1 MTQITDLKSEY
12 RENPIGIDVQAPR
25 LSWRMAS
32 DRAGARQGAYRIV
45 VASAAAK
52 LNTTP
57 DLWDSGKLE
66 SDQSVH
72 VVYTGQKLASR
83 QRVHWKVTVWDET
96 GAAHDSAV
104 AFFEMGLLKKSDWK
118 AKWIGAE
125 LRGGPRSSVPAP
137 YVRKRFKITSP
148 IAAARLY
155 VSALGIYDC
164 AINGQSISLDIFA
177 PGWTDYS
184 KRIQYNV
191 YDVTGLLKA
200 GENVLGAILGDGWAV
215 GRLGFKAMR
224 QQYVDQPRLL
234 AQLEITHADGRTQV
248 ITSDRTWKQQF
259 GPLLDNDMQ
268 AGEAYDA
275 RLEMPDWDSPGFAEK
290 GWLPVATFE
299 PNDAALVATN
309 GPTMRRLDEL
319 KPVSDPALTR
329 DFFDTTAIYDLGQN
343 MVGRVRF
350 RGSAPAGTTVT
361 IRYAEVLD
369 AKGALYTANLRSA
382 RCTDY
387 YTFKGI
393 SEEVWEPL
401 FTFHGFRY
409 VEIAG
414 YPGAFTRDNI
424 TGIVLHSDMPVT
436 GSFECSDPML
446 NQLQRNIL
454 WGQKGNFVDVPT
466 DCPQRDERLG
476 WTGDIQ
482 VFAQTA
488 ALNMNVAGFLNK
500 WMRDVGDAQSERGEI
515 PAIVPNKP
523 PLMQDSGPAWSDA
536 AVVVPWTLYQA
547 YGDVRVLA
555 DNYPMM
561 SRFMDYLL
569 ETCPKFIRCP
579 LDYPSWPGFGDWLSI
594 NANTPR
600 DLIGTAFLAYDAKLM
615 AQIAAALGKRNEA
628 AKYRKLF
635 SDVKQAFADRFLIGG
650 AGIPADEVPSEF
662 RRQMDIRAFESG
674 NLKPV
679 DYGTVDSKVFNTAV
693 LKPTQTSYALAL
705 HFDLLPKKLRAVA
718 AAELVEDIKLRGMHL
733 STGFVGSPY
742 LARALSDNGQLGTA
756 YDLLHQ
762 KTWPSWL
769 YSVTKGATTIWER
782 WDGFTDDNGFQDA
795 GMNSFNHY
803 AYGAIGA
810 WMFGVVAGIQID
822 PEQPGYKHSVL
833 RPLPGG
839 GLTHASAA
847 LLTLYGELR
856 SAWKL
861 IDGRFEWTVVV
872 PPNTTATA
880 HAPNAD
886 GKQVTLNGAAVKG
899 AEHELPAGEHTFV
912 VA

>member
-1 MTQITDLKSEY
+1 MIQISDLKSEY

-32 DRAGARQGAYRIV
+32 SRTGARQSAYRIV
-45 VASAAAK
+45 AAGSAAK
-52 LNTTP
+52 LDTTP

-83 QRVHWKVTVWDET
+83 QRVHWKVMVWDET
-96 GAAHDSAV
+96 GAAHESAA

-125 LRGGPRSSVPAP
+125 LRGGPRSQVPAP
-137 YVRKRFKITSP
+137 YLRKSFKIHSP
-148 IAAARLY
+148 IVSARLY
-155 VSALGIYDC
+155 VTALGIYDC
-164 AINGQSISLDIFA
+164 AINGQSVSLDVFA
-177 PGWTDYS
+177 PGWTDYN

-191 YDVTGLLKA
+191 YDVSGLLHQGDNA
-200 GENVLGAILGDGWAV
+200 IGAVLGDGWAV
-215 GRLGFKAMR
+215 GRLGWTGKR
-224 QQYVDQPRLL
+224 QHYVDRPRFL
-234 AQLEITHADGRTQV
+234 AQLEITHADGRTQL
-248 ITSDRTWKQQF
+248 IASDRTWKQQF
-259 GPLLDNDMQ
+259 GALLDNDMQ
-268 AGEAYDA
+268 GGEAYDA
-275 RLEMPDWDSPGFAEK
+275 RLEMPGWDAPGFDDK
-290 GWLPVATFE
+290 HWLPVAIFE
-299 PNDAALVATN
+299 ANTAALVATN
-309 GPTMRRLDEL
+309 GPTVRRQEEI
-319 KPVSDPALTR
+319 KPASDPTITR
-329 DFFDTTAIYDLGQN
+329 VFFDTSALYDLGQN

-350 RGSAPAGTTVT
+350 RGSAPAGTTIT

-369 AKGALYTANLRSA
+369 AKGALYTANLRNA

-387 YTFKGI
+387 YTFKGVG
-393 SEEVWEPL
+393 EEIWEPR

-414 YPGAFTRDNI
+414 YPGTFTRDTI
-424 TGIVLHSDMPVT
+424 TGIVLHSDMAVT
-436 GSFECSDPML
+436 GSFECSDPKI
-446 NQLQRNIL
+446 NQLQRNIQ

-488 ALNMNVAGFLNK
+488 ALNMDVAGFLSK

-515 PAIVPNKP
+515 PAVVPNKP
-523 PLMQDSGPAWSDA
+523 PLMPDSGPAWSDA

-547 YGDVRVLA
+547 YGDARVLT
-555 DNYPMM
+555 DNYAMM
-561 SRFMDYLL
+561 GRFMDYLL
-569 ETCPKFIRCP
+569 EVSPRLIRCP
-579 LDYPSWPGFGDWLSI
+579 LDFPGWPGFGDWLSI
-594 NANTPR
+594 NASTPR
-600 DLIGTAFLAYDAKLM
+600 DFIGTAFLAYDAKLM
-615 AQIAAALGKRNEA
+615 SQMAAALGKRNDA

-635 SDVKQAFADRFLIGG
+635 ADVKQAFADRFLAGG
-650 AGIPADEVPSEF
+650 AGIPADEVPSDM
-662 RRQMDIRAFESG
+662 RKQMDVRAIEAG

-679 DYGTVDSKVFNTAV
+679 DYGSVDSKVFNTAV
-693 LKPTQTSYALAL
+693 FKPTQTSYVLAL
-705 HFDLLPKKLRAVA
+705 YFDLLPKKLRALA
-718 AAELVEDIKLRGMHL
+718 AAELVEDIKLRDMHL
-733 STGFVGSPY
+733 STGFVGTPY
-742 LARALSDNGQLGTA
+742 LAHVLSENGQLDTA
-756 YDLLHQ
+756 YALLHQ

-810 WMFGVVAGIQID
+810 WMMGVVAGIQID

-839 GLTHASAA
+839 GLTHASAS
-847 LLTLYGELR
+847 LRTLYGDLR
-856 SAWKL
+856 SAWRL
-861 IDGRFEWTVVV
+861 SDGRFEWTVQV

-880 HAPNAD
+880 HVPNAD
-886 GKQVTLNGAAVKG
+886 GKAIMLNGAPVKS
-899 AEHELPAGEHTFV
+899 AEHELPAGEHTFAV
-912 VA
+912 T